1 MLNRRIGVNL
11 IVSLLMMAVL
21 FAGCGDKPAEQTTS
35 IPSAIASNT
44 PVITTSVMPTTSILP
59 TTSNN
64 PPVTTSSKPPT
75 SSLAPTTSTTVS
87 NVKIIK
93 TEWGI
98 PPLCKT
104 HPLDGGFASC
114 YTCHL
119 AGGTGALKQIDGAHS
134 CDECHE
140 PKGPGLMYN
149 CTGGSPDPMPSCK
162 MCHGPQREY
171 DGTKKH

>member
-1 MLNRRIGVNL
+1 MLNRRIGINL
-11 IVSLLMMAVL
+11 IVVVLMVTALL
-21 FAGCGDKPAEQTTS
+21 AGCGDKPTEQTTS
-35 IPSAIASNT
+35 NPPLTTSNT
-44 PVITTSVMPTTSILP
+44 PVITTSVMPTTSIPP
-59 TTSNN
+59 TTPSN
-64 PPVTTSSKPPT
+64 PPATTSSKPPA
-75 SSLAPTTSTTVS
+75 SSVVPTTSAS

-93 TEWGI
+93 TAWGI
-98 PPLCKT
+98 PPLCTT

-119 AGGTGALKQIDGAHS
+119 AGGMGALKQIDGAHS